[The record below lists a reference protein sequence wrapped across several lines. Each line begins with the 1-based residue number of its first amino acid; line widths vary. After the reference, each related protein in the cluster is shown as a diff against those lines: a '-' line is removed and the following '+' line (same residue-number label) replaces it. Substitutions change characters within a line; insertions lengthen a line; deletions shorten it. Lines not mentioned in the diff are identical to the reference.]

1 VAGIPTTLFFN
12 VTRSVWVKSVDQ
24 PIQISIPAWFRGD
37 VRNLQVTFCRDEDGD
52 TASVV
57 TDLVAVQCGIGVLTN
72 STTNTPAASSATAGT
87 PVDNVYPILL
97 PLNLTAITTLLA
109 ATTFVPLTLEFV
121 LTSATSEQRYQTT
134 ITVQESLLD
143 VAAVDPAPPAVALS
157 TAAAAA
163 LYVPK
168 QGVVNMNEIKV
179 SPSGFQFLLTVS
191 DDGILEITRIP

>member
-1 VAGIPTTLFFN
+1 VAIPTQLFFN
-12 VTRSVWVKSVDQ
+12 VTRSVFVKSVEQ
-24 PIQISIPAWFRGD
+24 PIQIVIPPWFRGD
-37 VRNLQVTFCRDEDGD
+37 VRNLQVTFCKDEDGD
-52 TASVV
+52 TASVI
-57 TDLVAVQCGIGVLTN
+57 TDLVAVQAGVGILTN

-97 PLNLTAITTLLA
+97 PLNLAAIATLLA
-109 ATTFVPLTLEFV
+109 ATTSVDVTLEFV
-121 LTSATSEQRYQTT
+121 LTSATSEQRYQC
-134 ITVQESLLD
+134 TVKIQESLLD
-143 VAAVDPAPPAVALS
+143 VAAADPAPPAVALS

-191 DDGILEITRIP
+191 DDGILQTSRIP